1 MKTPMGNTVTDTQRR
16 RQGEGAARGQRE
28 TLLPDAA
35 PVDRRPG
42 WKEGLIGG
50 ENGTPRCPHP
60 PGGHLQDCLLE
71 TDRQRDALETG
82 QAGRVTST
90 LSFSPRCPKAKLG
103 LLLCGAR
110 LGHRPDKTP
119 LPSLQA
125 LRSERQPTGISKCL
139 FGAPFFTV
147 LEANKTGRPLLPRC
161 PSLSPLRSL
170 EHYMAPAS
178 IGRVA
183 GAVIVRLTAHST
195 RGE

>member
-1 MKTPMGNTVTDTQRR
+1 MGRHRGDRRGGGPQAEARRRQERKRDLETGLVKTPMGNTVTDTQRR

-90 LSFSPRCPKAKLG
+90 LSFSPRCPRAKLG
-103 LLLCGAR
+103 LLLCGAQP
-110 LGHRPDKTP
+110 GHRPDKTP
-119 LPSLQA
+119 PAIFTSTSQRKATDWNLKTPVWS
-125 LRSERQPTGISKCL
+125 
-139 FGAPFFTV
+139 PF
-147 LEANKTGRPLLPRC
+147 LH
-161 PSLSPLRSL
+161 SP
-170 EHYMAPAS
+170 
-178 IGRVA
+178 
-183 GAVIVRLTAHST
+183 
-195 RGE
+195 